1 MNLSKSFDFFNPD
14 AFTDRIHIIGCGS
27 VGSTV
32 AELLIRFGLKNI
44 SLYDFDVVEDKNLVN
59 QMFTGDDLYKPKVE
73 RVAYNLVHIVPEED
87 RKALSDS
94 LELFPEGW
102 QGEKLYG
109 YVFLCVDNI
118 DLRRRIVTENKFND
132 AIKAMFDFR
141 TGLTDA
147 QHYAAD
153 WSNMDHKKALL
164 NTMDFSH
171 EEAQKA
177 VPMSA
182 CKVAMCVAPTVRLVS
197 NVGVCNFINF
207 AKGKELKQA
216 MIMDAFSFMI
226 EEI

>member
-1 MNLSKSFDFFNPD
+1 MDLSKSFDFLNPNEV
-14 AFTDRIHIIGCGS
+14 TDRIHIIGCGS

-32 AELLIRFGLKNI
+32 AELLVRFGLKNF
-44 SLYDFDVVEDKNLVN
+44 SLYDFDVVESRNLVN

-73 RVAYNLVHIVPEED
+73 CVVNHLVHIVPEED
-87 RKALSDS
+87 RKDLYESI
-94 LELFPEGW
+94 EMFPEGW

-118 DLRRRIVTENKFND
+118 ELRKKIVSDNKFNNSV
-132 AIKAMFDFR
+132 KAMFDFR

-153 WSNMDHKKALL
+153 WSRMEDKKALL
-164 NTMDFSH
+164 STMDFSH
-171 EEAQKA
+171 EEAAEA

-182 CKVAMCVAPTVRLVS
+182 CRVPMCVAPTVRMVS

-207 AKGKELKQA
+207 VKGKGLKKA
-216 MIMDAFSFMI
+216 MIMDAFSFMLT
-226 EEI
+226 EL